1 MLGLV
6 ALLAVCLAVAGT
18 ASALALRSH
27 LIDQTD
33 DRLRGAQNLIDTRGV
48 STLTRLAPLFGGLGL
63 QRAVA
68 PTEFVVEL
76 RQADGSTITLTGGT
90 DQPTADGRLLAAVPD
105 LAGRIAAGTPFTL
118 DAAGGRYRALAR
130 SLPGGVT
137 DLVALPLR
145 PVEDTIE
152 RLLLVES
159 VVAAAVLALGG
170 AAAWLLLGRGL
181 RPLRD
186 ITRTAGEI
194 ADGDL
199 ERRVPH
205 GRSRTETDR
214 LAAAL
219 NVMLGQIQTAFD
231 GRRRSED
238 RLRQFVADASHE
250 LRTPLTSVR
259 GYVDMLRQGIV
270 PPSGTDDA
278 LRRVQDETRRMS
290 TLVDDMLYLAHLD
303 EARPLERATV
313 DLCVLVRDAV
323 ADVHA
328 VEPNRPLAVR
338 VPPAC
343 PVIGDPDA
351 LRQVIGNLLTNVRV
365 HTPPGTPAEVS
376 LRTVGDEILLE
387 VRDEGP
393 GLNATDLE
401 RIFDRFYRSTA
412 GRDRGRGGSGL
423 GMSIVSAVATAH
435 GGRAEVVSAPG
446 QGLAVRITLPGA
458 RPARP
463 GPALLAAS
471 QASSPWTRPE
481 PRS

>member
-1 MLGLV
+1 MTLRVRLMLGLL

-27 LIDQTD
+27 LIGQTD
-33 DRLRGAQNLIDTRGV
+33 NQLRGAQNLISTRGV
-48 STLTRLAPLFGGLGL
+48 STLTRLAPLFGGVGL

-76 RQADGSTITLTGGT
+76 RQPDGSALTLTGGT
-90 DQPTADGRLLAAVPD
+90 DQPAAGGRLLASVTD
-105 LAGRIAAGTPFTL
+105 LDRRIAAGTPFTIE
-118 DAAGGRYRALAR
+118 AADGRYRALVTA
-130 SLPGGVT
+130 LPGGVT
-137 DLVALPLR
+137 DLVALPMR
-145 PVEDTIE
+145 PVEDTIG
-152 RLLLVES
+152 RLLLVETI
-159 VVAAAVLALGG
+159 VAAAVLALGG
-170 AAAWLLLGRGL
+170 GCAWLLLGRGL

-186 ITRTAGEI
+186 ITRTAAAI

-219 NVMLGQIQTAFD
+219 NVMLTQIQTAFE
-231 GRRRSED
+231 GRRRSQE
-238 RLRQFVADASHE
+238 RLRQFVDDASHE

-303 EARPLERATV
+303 EARPLEHATV
-313 DLCVLVRDAV
+313 DLAAIIRDAV
-323 ADVHA
+323 ADASA
-328 VEPNRPLAVR
+328 VEPDRPLSVR
-338 VPPAC
+338 VPPEC
-343 PVIGDPDA
+343 PAVGDPDA

-365 HTPPGTPAEVS
+365 HTPPGTAAEVS
-376 LRTVGDEILLE
+376 LRTTGGEVLFE

-393 GLNATDLE
+393 GVNAADLD
-401 RIFDRFYRSTA
+401 RIFDRFYRSAA

-423 GMSIVSAVATAH
+423 GMSIVAAVATAH
-435 GGRAEVVSAPG
+435 GGRAEVASAPG
-446 QGLAVRITLPGA
+446 QGLAVRVTLPA
-458 RPARP
+458 P
-463 GPALLAAS
+463 
-471 QASSPWTRPE
+471 
-481 PRS
+481 